1 GGALGA
7 AAGPVGVAIGST
19 VGSYLGDYLGGWLT
33 QAWQKLRGGS
43 DENAGQATAKTAA
56 RVELVAPEGWRAR
69 SIDVDDT
76 AQHGL
81 DVNVWNGGNYGLY

>member
-1 GGALGA
+1 
-7 AAGPVGVAIGST
+7 
-19 VGSYLGDYLGGWLT
+19 
-33 QAWQKLRGGS
+33 
-43 DENAGQATAKTAA
+43 
-56 RVELVAPEGWRAR
+56 R